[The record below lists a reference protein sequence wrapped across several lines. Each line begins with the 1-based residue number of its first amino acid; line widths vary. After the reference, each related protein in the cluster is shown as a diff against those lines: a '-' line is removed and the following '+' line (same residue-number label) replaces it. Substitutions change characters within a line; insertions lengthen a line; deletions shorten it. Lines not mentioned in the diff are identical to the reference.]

1 MKKALLLISLT
12 LLIFSTGCSQMQ
24 SAAQVGD
31 SVISLKEL
39 QSSVDSILAERTKID
54 TSQMQLQQ
62 GEDLTRSQLNFFI
75 SNLIIESIATDEK
88 ITVSKA
94 DTEAY
99 LTQIYANI
107 GGQNQLPPV
116 LVNAGIAP
124 SNLDSVLRRD
134 LILQKLTDAAK
145 ASGAD
150 DAAATTKIQILIK
163 SKANS
168 LKITVNPRY
177 GKWDG
182 DQLSVVSAE
191 PAGSAVTTK

>member
-1 MKKALLLISLT
+1 
-12 LLIFSTGCSQMQ
+12 MQ

-150 DAAATTKIQILIK
+150 DAAATTKIQLLIK
-163 SKANS
+163 SKASS

>member
-12 LLIFSTGCSQMQ
+12 MLIFSTGCSQVQ

-124 SNLDSVLRRD
+124 SNLDR
-134 LILQKLTDAAK
+134 
-145 ASGAD
+145 
-150 DAAATTKIQILIK
+150 K
-163 SKANS
+163 STRLNS
-168 LKITVNPRY
+168 SHT
-177 GKWDG
+177 
-182 DQLSVVSAE
+182 
-191 PAGSAVTTK
+191 

>member
-12 LLIFSTGCSQMQ
+12 MLIFSTGCSQMQ

-134 LILQKLTDAAK
+134 LDR
-145 ASGAD
+145 
-150 DAAATTKIQILIK
+150 K
-163 SKANS
+163 STRLNS
-168 LKITVNPRY
+168 SHIP
-177 GKWDG
+177 
-182 DQLSVVSAE
+182 LSRMPSSA
-191 PAGSAVTTK
+191 